1 MSAQSLAARV
11 QPQELPVDEPVG
23 ALECV
28 AQFTGPMPTGV
39 TVSQRG
45 RIFVN
50 FPKWGDDVT
59 FTVAEL
65 RDGQPVAYPDQTINR
80 TNPNDLAGTL
90 VSVQSVVV
98 DPLDRLWIL
107 DTGSVQFQPV
117 QRGGP
122 KLVCVDLER
131 NRVIQTIVF
140 PEDVA
145 LPTTYLNDV
154 RFDLRRGA
162 EGMAFITDSSD
173 RGPNGII
180 VVDLA
185 SGESWRKLHDH
196 PSTKADDLLSFL
208 PVIEGRPVLER
219 QPDGSARPLIRMG
232 SDGIAIGPNGSRLY
246 YCPLASRWLYSVA
259 TDALADRRLAPDAV
273 MDTVVDET
281 NKGGGGDGMES
292 DVAGHVYTTDYEH
305 NAVLRWRPG
314 GAWEPVL
321 HDARLLWPD
330 TLSLASDGYLYVT
343 ANQLHR
349 QPSFNQG
356 RDLRRKPYSLFRVRV
371 DASPVRL
378 H

>member
-185 SGESWRKLHDH
+185 TGRSWRRLSDH
-196 PSTKADDLLSFL
+196 PSTKAGAPRGCL
-208 PVIEGRPVLER
+208 PVVEGSPLLER
-219 QPDGSARPLIRMG
+219 SADGTNKPLKMG
-232 SDGIAIGPNGSRLY
+232 SDGIAISPDGSFLH
-246 YCPLASRWLYSVA
+246 YCPLISRWLYSVSI
-259 TDALADRRLAPDAV
+259 DALADSAVDDA
-273 MDTVVDET
+273 TVAET
-281 NKGGGGDGMES
+281 VIDRGDKGG
-292 DVAGHVYTTDYEH
+292 A
-305 NAVLRWRPG
+305 
-314 GAWEPVL
+314 
-321 HDARLLWPD
+321 
-330 TLSLASDGYLYVT
+330 
-343 ANQLHR
+343 
-349 QPSFNQG
+349 
-356 RDLRRKPYSLFRVRV
+356 
-371 DASPVRL
+371 
-378 H
+378 